1 MIATRMT
8 RSPLRLRT
16 NTHIAEGTL
25 REMAH
30 PRTRP
35 RDAVFCWGGQGK
47 RVGLRLKFIL
57 HEMGIDYVTLCAIDG
72 DAYDLP
78 SLALPGYS
86 PVTFSKE
93 EFLVLGADKTRDD
106 LRADPFLRAR
116 YDKGGLWRGVPVS
129 ETFQRGGR
137 GGLSYPTYAA
147 AYYES
152 ERERALATIHQW
164 LAPLAA
170 PLEPV
175 GTGSDLQVLYQQHKQ
190 AETAPN
196 AKPHRLVN
204 VGSGV
209 GSWGWIGHGLGAY
222 DLRLSMNA
230 LGILNY
236 ELWGIVLGPNLYV
249 GLTPNI
255 QANWRA
261 LIDQLRYLS
270 RHGLHRK
277 FGGHGADVDIDA
289 PPYDPGRL
297 FCADQARGP
306 HDGQKATEEELDAFQ
321 WNVAV
326 TLALLLTSDAGDQL
340 VSYSA
345 NPATN
350 MPANRRRQGD
360 EIFGTLGS
368 AVAGVDMPGIRQ
380 YIEQTNRQHLLAQL
394 REQIE

>member
-1 MIATRMT
+1 MNATRIV
-8 RSPLRLRT
+8 RPQIRLRSGAKV
-16 NTHIAEGTL
+16 AEGTQ
-25 REMAH
+25 RETVR
-30 PRTRP
+30 PRARP

-47 RVGLRLKFIL
+47 RVGVRLKFIL
-57 HEMGIDYVTLCAIDG
+57 REMGVDYVIVCAVDG

-78 SLALPGYS
+78 SLALPGY
-86 PVTFSKE
+86 PLVTFGKE
-93 EFLVLGADKTRDD
+93 EYIVLGAEKTRDD
-106 LRADPFLRAR
+106 IRADPFLRAR

-152 ERERALATIHQW
+152 ERERALATMHQW
-164 LAPLAA
+164 IAPLAS

-175 GTGSDLQVLYQQHKQ
+175 GVGSDLEMLYQQHKQ

-222 DLRLSMNA
+222 DVRLGMNA
-230 LGILNY
+230 LGIVNY
-236 ELWGIVLGPNLYV
+236 ELWGIVLGPNLYM

-255 QANWRA
+255 KANWRA

-289 PPYDPGRL
+289 PPYDPGRV
-297 FCADQARGP
+297 FCSDQARGP

-321 WNVAV
+321 WNVAAS
-326 TLALLLTSDAGDQL
+326 LALLLTSDAGDLL

-345 NPATN
+345 NPTADQ
-350 MPANRRRQGD
+350 PASRRRQG
-360 EIFGTLGS
+360 EEVFGTLGS
-368 AVAGVDMPGIRQ
+368 ALAGADVPGIRQ
-380 YIEQTNRQHLLAQL
+380 FVERTNQQHLLAKL
-394 REQIE
+394 REQI